1 MKTKKK
7 KIGCLTIIIIVILIA
22 VIYNVIGGKTKKD
35 TDNIPS
41 VETSAAE
48 KISESVT
55 EPVTETTISET
66 DEEEMVPSESN
77 TEVST
82 DTSVLENV
90 IRPEFKEFMDSY
102 ETFYDEYIAFMVKY
116 NSADSSDMLGMM
128 TDYMIYL
135 EKYSEFTEKLDA
147 IDESELT
154 DAEALYY
161 AEVTMRVSQKMLQAA
176 Y

>member
-1 MKTKKK
+1 M
-7 KIGCLTIIIIVILIA
+7 C
-22 VIYNVIGGKTKKD
+22 
-35 TDNIPS
+35 
-41 VETSAAE
+41 
-48 KISESVT
+48 KIS
-55 EPVTETTISET
+55 SE
-66 DEEEMVPSESN
+66 
-77 TEVST
+77 
-82 DTSVLENV
+82 VLENV

-135 EKYSEFTEKLDA
+135 EKYSEFTEKLDS